1 MTVRIEL
8 TLEENRRL
16 SRAALQAGY
25 PGDWITWLER
35 SEPVRITSAY
45 RVDSLDGRVRTHYTL
60 EFDNEQAALL
70 FRLKY

>member
-16 SRAALQAGY
+16 ARAAYTAGY
-25 PGDWITWLER
+25 PGDWVTWLER
-35 SEPVRITSAY
+35 NESVRITSTY
-45 RVDSLDGRVRTHYTL
+45 RVNDLDGRVRTHYTL
-60 EFDNEQAALL
+60 EFDTEQAALL